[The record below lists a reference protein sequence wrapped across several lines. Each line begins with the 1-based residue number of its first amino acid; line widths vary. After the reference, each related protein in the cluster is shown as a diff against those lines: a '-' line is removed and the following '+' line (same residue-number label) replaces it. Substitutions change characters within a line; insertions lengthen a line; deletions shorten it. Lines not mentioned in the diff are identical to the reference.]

1 MAQRTQ
7 RTQPARDAR
16 DIGIAIGV
24 GAALFALVQ
33 VLAAASAVR
42 ENRDA
47 VLTLERSLVDLSN
60 GGGAV
65 VTAPFARLAPVW
77 IATYGLAA
85 VALAGGLILC
95 WLAGRLAAEA
105 SAPAARDPLAGRW
118 VMVCASVVWIVAA
131 LLAFVVFQLD
141 GTFSWVVAILAAILR
156 APASP
161 SRGTLYTVSP
171 TPTYLIVQIVLLLL
185 QAVFGVLL
193 AVALGT
199 QAGRMGARRARG
211 LV

>member
-1 MAQRTQ
+1 MAQRIQ
-7 RTQPARDAR
+7 RTQTNRDAR
-16 DIGIAIGV
+16 DIGIAIGM

-33 VLAAASAVR
+33 VLASASAVR
-42 ENRDA
+42 ENKDA

-85 VALAGGLILC
+85 VALGGGLILC
-95 WLAGRLAAEA
+95 WLAGRLAAETTG
-105 SAPAARDPLAGRW
+105 SRAAGALAGRW
-118 VMVCASVVWIVAA
+118 VMVCASVVWLVAA

-141 GTFSWVVAILAAILR
+141 GTFSWVVAILAAILL

-161 SRGTLYTVSP
+161 PRGTLYTVSP
-171 TPTYLIVQIVLLLL
+171 TPAYLIVQIVVLLLHV
-185 QAVFGVLL
+185 VFGVLL

-199 QAGRMGARRARG
+199 QAGRMGARGARG
-211 LV
+211 PA